1 MINFAVYMKKQSI
14 PIHVDELE
22 AHGIEIHPIGGNI
35 EAFQMPHRDD
45 HYMFI
50 IQQEGTFLL
59 EVDFKE
65 VVIVGASLCFVAPG
79 QVHRYLSFKDT
90 QGWMVFADTGLLA
103 AQSRD
108 IFSAYFNAG
117 QSVPVQKDDAVFK
130 LVPILEDVLGNA
142 LVPMR
147 EKLIGS
153 LTDSLTA
160 LIASSIIKA
169 QHATHVIGG
178 QKYNT
183 LIRFKKLV
191 AEKYSQ
197 LKQVKDY
204 AELLNI
210 SPLYLN
216 EIVKEITGFPASYW
230 ISQEIIL
237 EAKRMLYY
245 TTLDVKQIAYELGY
259 EDHAYFSRFFKKH
272 VGMTAMTFRN
282 IKPLFVQS

>member
-1 MINFAVYMKKQSI
+1 MKKQSI
-14 PIHVDELE
+14 PIHVAELE
-22 AHGIEIHPIGGNI
+22 ENGIEIHPISNNI
-35 EAFQMPHRDD
+35 EPYQMPHRDD

-50 IQQEGTFLL
+50 IQQAGSMLM

-65 VVIVGASLCFVAPG
+65 VSILGASLCFVAPG
-79 QVHRYLSFKDT
+79 QVHRYLNYDDA
-90 QGWMVFADTGLLA
+90 QGWMLFADTSLLSV
-103 AQSRD
+103 QSRD

-117 QSVPVQKDDAVFK
+117 QMATVEKDDAVFK
-130 LVPILEDVLGNA
+130 LLPVLEEVVGNVLMP
-142 LVPMR
+142 LR
-147 EKLIGS
+147 DKLISS

-160 LIASSIIKA
+160 LIASSILKG
-169 QHATHVIGG
+169 QHLTHVIGG

-183 LIRFKKLV
+183 VIRFKKLV
-191 AEKYSQ
+191 AEKYSV

-204 AELLNI
+204 AEILNL

-216 EIVKEITGFPASYW
+216 EITKEITGFPASYW

-245 TTLDVKQIAYELGY
+245 TLLDVKQIAYALGY

-272 VGMTAMTFRN
+272 VGITALTFRTT
-282 IKPLFVQS
+282 SGT

>member
-1 MINFAVYMKKQSI
+1 MKKQAI
-14 PIHVDELE
+14 PVHVAELE
-22 AHGIEIHPIGGNI
+22 ENGIEIHPLSNNI
-35 EAFQMPHRDD
+35 APYQMPHRDD

-50 IQQEGTFLL
+50 IQQAGSLLL

-65 VVIVGASLCFVAPG
+65 VAILGASLCFVAPG
-79 QVHRYLSFKDT
+79 QVHRYLNFDDT
-90 QGWMVFADTGLLA
+90 QGWLLFVDTSLLSV
-103 AQSRD
+103 QSRD

-117 QSVPVQKDDAVFK
+117 QIAAVQKDDAVFT
-130 LVPILEDVLGNA
+130 LVPLLEEVVNNA
-142 LVPMR
+142 ALPLR
-147 EKLIGS
+147 EKLISS
-153 LTDSLTA
+153 LTDSLTS
-160 LIASSIIKA
+160 LIASGMLKG
-169 QHATHVIGG
+169 QHATPMIGG

-183 LIRFKKLV
+183 VIRFKKLV
-191 AEKYSQ
+191 AEKYRM

-204 AELLNI
+204 AEILHL

-216 EIVKEITGFPASYW
+216 EMTKEITGFPASYW

-245 TTLDVKQIAYELGY
+245 TSLDVKQIAYELGY

-272 VGMTAMTFRN
+272 AGMTALAFRN

>member
-1 MINFAVYMKKQSI
+1 MKKQSI
-14 PIHVDELE
+14 PIHVAELE
-22 AHGIEIHPIGGNI
+22 ENGIEIHPISNNI
-35 EAFQMPHRDD
+35 EPYQMPHRDD

-50 IQQEGTFLL
+50 IQQAGSMLL

-65 VVIVGASLCFVAPG
+65 VSILGASLCFVAPG
-79 QVHRYLSFKDT
+79 QVHRYLNYDDA
-90 QGWMVFADTGLLA
+90 QGWMLFADTSLLSV
-103 AQSRD
+103 QSRD

-117 QSVPVQKDDAVFK
+117 QMATVEKDDAVFK
-130 LVPILEDVLGNA
+130 LLPVLEEVLGNV
-142 LVPMR
+142 LMPLR
-147 EKLIGS
+147 EKLISS

-160 LIASSIIKA
+160 LIASSILKG
-169 QHATHVIGG
+169 QHLRHVIGG

-183 LIRFKKLV
+183 VIRFKKLV
-191 AEKYSQ
+191 AEKYSV

-204 AELLNI
+204 AEMLNL

-216 EIVKEITGFPASYW
+216 EITKEITGFPASYW

-245 TTLDVKQIAYELGY
+245 TLLDVKQIAYALGY

-272 VGMTAMTFRN
+272 VGITALTFRTT
-282 IKPLFVQS
+282 SGT

>member
-1 MINFAVYMKKQSI
+1 MKKQSI

-22 AHGIEIHPIGGNI
+22 ENGIEIHPIGDHI
-35 EAFQMPHRDD
+35 EAYQMPHRDD

-50 IQQEGTFLL
+50 IQEEGTFLL

-65 VVIVGASLCFVAPG
+65 VVILGSSLCFVAPG

-90 QGWMVFADTGLLA
+90 RGWLLFADSSLLSV
-103 AQSRD
+103 QSRD
-108 IFSAYFNAG
+108 IFSAYFNGG

-130 LVPILEDVLGNA
+130 LVPLLEEVLGNA
-142 LVPMR
+142 LLPLH
-147 EKLIGS
+147 EKLISS
-153 LTDSLTA
+153 LTDSLTS

-169 QHATHVIGG
+169 QQVTHVIGG

-183 LIRFKKLV
+183 VIRFKKLV
-191 AEKYSQ
+191 AEKYST

-245 TTLDVKQIAYELGY
+245 TTLDVKQVAYALGY

-272 VGMTAMTFRN
+272 VGVTALTFRN
-282 IKPLFVQS
+282 TSGT

>member
-1 MINFAVYMKKQSI
+1 MKKQSI

-22 AHGIEIHPIGGNI
+22 ENGIEIHPISSNI
-35 EAFQMPHRDD
+35 QPFQMPHRDD

-50 IQQEGTFLL
+50 IQQAGSMLL

-65 VVIVGASLCFVAPG
+65 VAVFGASLCFVAPG
-79 QVHRYLSFKDT
+79 QVHRYLNFEDA
-90 QGWMVFADTGLLA
+90 QGWLLFADTSLLSV
-103 AQSRD
+103 QSRD

-117 QSVPVQKDDAVFK
+117 QIATVQKDDAVFK
-130 LVPILEDVLGNA
+130 LLPLLEEVVGNA
-142 LVPMR
+142 LIPLR
-147 EKLIGS
+147 EKLISS
-153 LTDSLTA
+153 LTDSLTS
-160 LIASSIIKA
+160 LIASSILKG
-169 QHATHVIGG
+169 QLTTPVIGG

-183 LIRFKKLV
+183 VIRFKKLV
-191 AEKYSQ
+191 AEKYST

-245 TTLDVKQIAYELGY
+245 TTLDVKQVAYALGY

-272 VGMTAMTFRN
+272 VGVTALTFRN
-282 IKPLFVQS
+282 TSGT

>member
-1 MINFAVYMKKQSI
+1 MKKQSI
-14 PIHVDELE
+14 PIHVAELE
-22 AHGIEIHPIGGNI
+22 ENGIEIHPISNNI
-35 EAFQMPHRDD
+35 EPYQMPHRDD

-50 IQQEGTFLL
+50 IQQAGSMLM

-65 VVIVGASLCFVAPG
+65 VSILGASLCFVAPG
-79 QVHRYLSFKDT
+79 QVHRYLNYDDA
-90 QGWMVFADTGLLA
+90 QGWMLFADTSLLSV
-103 AQSRD
+103 QSRD

-117 QSVPVQKDDAVFK
+117 QMATVEKDDAVFR
-130 LVPILEDVLGNA
+130 LLPVLEEVVGNVLMP
-142 LVPMR
+142 LR
-147 EKLIGS
+147 DKLISS

-160 LIASSIIKA
+160 LIASSILKG
-169 QHATHVIGG
+169 QHLTHVIGG

-183 LIRFKKLV
+183 VIRFKKLV
-191 AEKYSQ
+191 AEKYSV

-204 AELLNI
+204 AEILNL

-216 EIVKEITGFPASYW
+216 EITKEITGFPASYW

-245 TTLDVKQIAYELGY
+245 TLLDVKQIAYALGY

-272 VGMTAMTFRN
+272 VGITALTFRTT
-282 IKPLFVQS
+282 SGT

>member
-1 MINFAVYMKKQSI
+1 MKKQSI
-14 PIHVDELE
+14 PIHVDELQE
-22 AHGIEIHPIGGNI
+22 NGIEIHPISSHV
-35 EAFQMPHRDD
+35 EPYQMPHRDD

-50 IQQEGTFLL
+50 IQQAGSMLM

-65 VVIVGASLCFVAPG
+65 VTISGASLCFVAPG
-79 QVHRYLSFKDT
+79 QVHRYLNFDDA
-90 QGWMVFADTGLLA
+90 QGWLLFADTSLLSV
-103 AQSRD
+103 QSRD

-117 QSVPVQKDDAVFK
+117 QIATVEENDAVFK
-130 LVPILEDVLGNA
+130 LVPLLEEVVGNTT
-142 LVPMR
+142 LPLR

-160 LIASSIIKA
+160 LIASSILKG
-169 QHATHVIGG
+169 QHITHVIGG

-183 LIRFKKLV
+183 VIRFKKLV
-191 AEKYSQ
+191 AEKYST

-204 AELLNI
+204 AEMLNL

-216 EIVKEITGFPASYW
+216 EITKEITGFPASYW

-245 TTLDVKQIAYELGY
+245 TTLDVKQIAYALGY

-272 VGMTAMTFRN
+272 VGLTALTFRN
-282 IKPLFVQS
+282 TSGT